1 MNNTNEWILQNLSI
15 TKDWQTKGLYTGAV
29 TFENG
34 IKMQMSL
41 KMDNA
46 SAVKMISLLQDEI
59 VKSANN
65 LSETL
70 ANSLPVMLEA
80 PKPNP

>member
-1 MNNTNEWILQNLSI
+1 MNNTNEWLLQSLSI
-15 TKDWQTKGLYTGAV
+15 TKDWQKQGFYTGNV

-41 KMDNA
+41 RMDNE

-70 ANSLPVMLEA
+70 AKSMPIMIQE
-80 PKPNP
+80 K